1 MFAFTLPIAL
11 ALVGSA
17 GASPL
22 PSAGNATASGVVE
35 VPLLAGPSR
44 NDPYFYVEARVGEQ
58 TLLLRLVTEHP
69 FVLLSDGAVTRL
81 DLKMK
86 GKDKAETPYL
96 DEKHAQVATMALGG
110 ASLSEVQVHPYQPR
124 RDEGTLGVD
133 GEIGLAGFPGVA
145 WAFVPSKGVLRI
157 TPAAEAAPLL
167 ATIGGVAVPFRT
179 NAGTREKV
187 GKHTIAVDVTP
198 YVIPV
203 AFSGVELPTEL
214 RLGVGSRLA
223 TEIEGGTPYHYADV
237 EIAPIVIPAA
247 PARAAGEGRDEWR
260 ELTVA
265 GTRVWSWVE
274 RAGRGPE
281 YRYAVNAEIGV
292 DVLRNFDFAVDPA
305 HQTLVMKGG
314 VSPLRGDGAAVVE
327 ARLKQAVDE
336 AGKDAKDDAS
346 RAEARRG
353 ALATY
358 AAFLQERGDAAAAVP
373 LWKEVAEGD
382 PERCDHW
389 LNYGT
394 VLRRAG
400 SAADTIDA
408 LTRADGLYARWAGVS
423 LAERVDLDARDAA
436 AKKKD
441 QTWEGTIPQDHACA
455 ATAGLLAL
463 SRLDQRD
470 SAAVAAL
477 YPSRLDLDA
486 VLPTVAGIEALRAGH
501 PDAAQ
506 AAFRQAER
514 LDGVAQNPNARLG
527 LFLAYQGAS
536 LDQARGQLEA
546 IQFQFMGR
554 TEPHAVELYAAA
566 LRPSGQV
573 IPALE
578 AALEHRPGDAVLLTQ
593 LGVEQTLAGDA
604 ASAARSFASAEARFK
619 DDLSAT
625 GAGSALAEYAWY
637 LTAAGKAADARPIAD
652 QAVKLMPDSGV
663 AWLARSRAEADPAQA
678 RVYLEQAR
686 RAWLLNPGY
695 ALLAP

>member
-11 ALVGSA
+11 ALVSSA

-22 PSAGNATASGVVE
+22 PSAGNASASGVVE

-44 NDPYFYVEARVGEQ
+44 NDPYFYVEAKVGEE

-69 FVLLSDGAVTRL
+69 FVLLSDGAVKRL
-81 DLKMK
+81 QLKMK
-86 GKDKAETPYL
+86 GKDHPDTAYV

-110 ASLSEVQVHPYQPR
+110 ATLSEVAVHPYPLR
-124 RDEGTLGVD
+124 RDEAVLGVD
-133 GEIGLAGFPGVA
+133 GEIGLAGFPSVA

-157 TPAAEAAPLL
+157 APAAEAAPLL
-167 ATIGGVAVPFRT
+167 AAIGGVAVPFRT
-179 NAGTREKV
+179 NAGTKEKV
-187 GKHTIAVDVTP
+187 GKDKVTMDVTP

-223 TEIEGGTPYHYADV
+223 TEIEGGTPYHYADI
-237 EIAPIVIPAA
+237 EIAPIALPPA
-247 PARAAGEGRDEWR
+247 PGRADGEGRDEWR

-274 RAGRGPE
+274 RAGGGPA

-305 HQTLVMKGG
+305 HQALAMKGG
-314 VSPLRGDGAAVVE
+314 VAPLRGDGAAVID
-327 ARLKQAVDE
+327 ARLKKAVDE
-336 AGKDAKDDAS
+336 AGKDAKDDAA

-353 ALATY
+353 ALASY
-358 AAFLQERGDAAAAVP
+358 AAFLQERGDAAAVP
-373 LWKEVAEGD
+373 VWKEVAEGE

-389 LNYGT
+389 LNYGK

-400 SAADTIDA
+400 SPADAIDA
-408 LTRADGLYARWAGVS
+408 LTRADSLYTTWAGVS
-423 LAERVDLDARDAA
+423 LAERVDLEERYAA
-436 AKKKD
+436 GKKKKE
-441 QTWEGTIPQDHACA
+441 TWEGTVPQDHVC
-455 ATAGLLAL
+455 ATAAGRLAL

-477 YPSRLDLDA
+477 YPARLDLDA
-486 VLPTVAGIEALRAGH
+486 VLPTVAGIDALRAGRA
-501 PDAAQ
+501 DAAQ

-514 LDGVAQNPNARLG
+514 LDGVARNSNARLG
-527 LFLAYQGAS
+527 LFLAFQGTS
-536 LDQARGQLEA
+536 VEQARVQLED

-566 LRPSGQV
+566 LRPSGQA
-573 IPALE
+573 IAALE
-578 AALEHRPGDAVLLTQ
+578 AAVAQHPGDAVLLTQ
-593 LGVEQTLAGDA
+593 LGVEQNLAGDA
-604 ASAARSFASAEARFK
+604 AAAARSFTAAEARFK
-619 DDLSAT
+619 DDLAAVA
-625 GAGSALAEYAWY
+625 GGSALAEYAWY
-637 LTAAGKAADARPIAD
+637 LTAVGRAADARPVAD
-652 QAVKLMPDSGV
+652 QAVTLMPDSGL

-686 RAWLLNPGY
+686 RAWLLNPAY
-695 ALLAP
+695 AMLAP